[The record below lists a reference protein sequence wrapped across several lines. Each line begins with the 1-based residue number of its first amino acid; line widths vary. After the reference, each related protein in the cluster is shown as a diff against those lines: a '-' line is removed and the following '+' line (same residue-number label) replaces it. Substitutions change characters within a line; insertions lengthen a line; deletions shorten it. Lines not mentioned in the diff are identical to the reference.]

1 MPVSTV
7 FSSATLE
14 TVPPQTIVKLLH
26 IAHSNIE
33 LALTLYPHCAPTQNF
48 LAPTRDVFNA
58 TAAGQTLLMVQGAK
72 EQTAVGCSR
81 WACTCA
87 RSLARL
93 AHARNQSELLS
104 ISGNDLQ
111 CNCRFVLESIFALC
125 GLLCAIKLIKS

>member
-58 TAAGQTLLMVQGAK
+58 TAAGQTLLMVQRAK
-72 EQTAVGCSR
+72 RADGR
-81 WACTCA
+81 WLLTGGVHV
-87 RSLARL
+87 RSLTCSART
-93 AHARNQSELLS
+93 RTEP
-104 ISGNDLQ
+104 
-111 CNCRFVLESIFALC
+111 V
-125 GLLCAIKLIKS
+125 